1 MNQVAEEYYEGAFE
15 LLSKIGLHC
24 DYKLIPLQGGRNNK
38 VFHLYADGKSFLLK
52 SYFFS
57 PQDSRDRLYHE
68 FSFTNFAWTCGI
80 YTVPKPFASLPERR
94 FALYEY
100 IDGMLANQRV
110 TSKEDIHQASDF
122 ILSLNRHRTNK
133 LALELP
139 AASEACFSIEEHVAN
154 TTKRVNRLSQIEL
167 TDEFDQSAKEL
178 IESILKPLWCEVNKF
193 IDVVKKKN
201 PLIGRTLNVAEQWIS
216 PSDFGFHNAVEEKE
230 GRLRFIDFEYAG
242 WDDPAKLLC
251 DFSNQPDRLLDSR
264 LSGEFIN
271 TVIAQDVNPEFLHS
285 RYLLLEPLYQIK
297 WACIILNDFLPFG
310 NQRREFTNL
319 ENVKTQKKVQ
329 LDKLNVMLDRV
340 RTTMQSNRH
349 YLQ

>member
-110 TSKEDIHQASDF
+110 LLWKST
-122 ILSLNRHRTNK
+122 
-133 LALELP
+133 LP
-139 AASEACFSIEEHVAN
+139 MQRA
-154 TTKRVNRLSQIEL
+154 
-167 TDEFDQSAKEL
+167 
-178 IESILKPLWCEVNKF
+178 ILKQAC
-193 IDVVKKKN
+193 
-201 PLIGRTLNVAEQWIS
+201 
-216 PSDFGFHNAVEEKE
+216 
-230 GRLRFIDFEYAG
+230 
-242 WDDPAKLLC
+242 LC
-251 DFSNQPDRLLDSR
+251 DVCLMIR
-264 LSGEFIN
+264 
-271 TVIAQDVNPEFLHS
+271 
-285 RYLLLEPLYQIK
+285 
-297 WACIILNDFLPFG
+297 
-310 NQRREFTNL
+310 
-319 ENVKTQKKVQ
+319 
-329 LDKLNVMLDRV
+329 
-340 RTTMQSNRH
+340 
-349 YLQ
+349 

>member
-1 MNQVAEEYYEGAFE
+1 MNQVAEEYCDGVFE
-15 LLSKIGLHC
+15 LLSEIGVHC
-24 DYKLIPLQGGRNNK
+24 NFKLTPLQGGRNNK
-38 VFHLYADGKSFLLK
+38 VFRLDADGKSFLLK

-94 FALYEY
+94 IALYEF
-100 IDGMLANQRV
+100 IDGLPANQRV
-110 TSKEDIHQASDF
+110 TNKEDIRQASDF
-122 ILSLNRHRTNK
+122 ILSLHRHRANN

-139 AASEACFSIEEHVAN
+139 AASEACFSIEEHVIN
-154 TTKRVNRLSQIEL
+154 TTKRISRLSQIEL
-167 TDEFDQSAKEL
+167 ADDFDQSAKER
-178 IESILKPLWCEVNKF
+178 IERILKPLWCEVSIF
-193 IDVVKKKN
+193 IDMKKKKY
-201 PLIGRTLNVAEQWIS
+201 PLIGRTLSFEERWIS

-251 DFSNQPDRLLDSR
+251 DFSNQPDRLLDPAVSHE
-264 LSGEFIN
+264 LIN
-271 TVIAQDVNPEFLHS
+271 SVIAQDVDPEFLRF

-310 NQRREFTNL
+310 SQRRKFTNL
-319 ENVKTQKKVQ
+319 ENFKTQKKVQ
-329 LDKLNVMLDRV
+329 LEKLNVMLDRV
-340 RTTMQSNRH
+340 NITMQSNRH